1 MPEGSSWSADKRL
14 ADYELVDQD
23 MSNVIASQAAMASLR
38 DRPLLLSRYQE
49 ASIAYFHQLLY
60 DTWLG
65 GSA

>member
-1 MPEGSSWSADKRL
+1 
-14 ADYELVDQD
+14 
-23 MSNVIASQAAMASLR
+23 
-38 DRPLLLSRYQE
+38 LSRYQE